1 MTLLIYY
8 IVITG
13 ILTGVSIAIGF
24 AVEQVAVWASMP
36 VFITLFFLSLWLAWI
51 IAVKVTEPRSAPAH
65 GATGD
70 LRA

>member
-1 MTLLIYY
+1 
-8 IVITG
+8 
-13 ILTGVSIAIGF
+13 
-24 AVEQVAVWASMP
+24 
-36 VFITLFFLSLWLAWI
+36 LAWI